1 MGDRRVKNGKKTWQ
15 AVKVRVGKNIGQP
28 ADIKDNRG
36 VTYTYT
42 YIGPGHHVVLA
53 GGQRC
58 HRVATSVIHPP

>member
-15 AVKVRVGKNIGQP
+15 AVKVRVGKNIGQS

-36 VTYTYT
+36 VTYIYV
-42 YIGPGHHVVLA
+42 GSGHHVVVT

-58 HRVATSVIHPP
+58 H

>member
-1 MGDRRVKNGKKTWQ
+1 MNGKKAYQ

-36 VTYTYT
+36 VTY
-42 YIGPGHHVVLA
+42 IGSGHHVVLIVA

-58 HRVATSVIHPP
+58 HRVATSMIHPP